1 MTTAVYGA
9 GGDNQIGFVRRE
21 GGVNVAIDGIELSEG
36 GDAGD
41 VDAAVNRMGF
51 DLATNVVDRD
61 GGVDDMNVA
70 ESEGGGHVNG
80 VVNGAV
86 YIIDEPPG
94 PFVFCFDFDPRGA
107 GIDVDVDFGKVVGVG
122 CAFFCV
128 DGDFVFVPSD
138 DLDGAI
144 GVAEGEFG
152 LSGDGVGLRELFSGR
167 EGFGAGERGGGES
180 RQ

>member
-94 PFVFCFDFDPRGA
+94 PLVVCFDFDPRGA
-107 GIDVDVDFGKVVGVG
+107 GIDVDVDLGEVLRV
-122 CAFFCV
+122 CRAFFCV
-128 DGDFVFVPSD
+128 DGDLVFVPSD
-138 DLDGAI
+138 DFDGAI

-152 LSGDGVGLRELFSGR
+152 LSGDSVGLREFFSGR
-167 EGFGAGERGGGES
+167 RRFGTGERGGCETG
-180 RQ
+180 Q